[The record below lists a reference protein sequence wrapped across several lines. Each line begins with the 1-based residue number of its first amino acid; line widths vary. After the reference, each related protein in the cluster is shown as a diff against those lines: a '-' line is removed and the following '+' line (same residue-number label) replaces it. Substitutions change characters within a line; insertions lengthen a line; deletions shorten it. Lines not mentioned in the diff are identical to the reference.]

1 MAIPASLRVNLKL
14 PVIAA
19 PMFLVSGPELVIA
32 CCKAGIIGTLPALNA
47 RTLELADEWYSRIT
61 AELAQ
66 ASNNGGGAA
75 AWGVNLIVHKTNQQ
89 RLQADLDL
97 LVKHRVPLIIT
108 SIGDPAPIVE
118 AARSYGGCVFHDIT
132 TIRHA
137 RKAAAGGVDG
147 LILVCAGAGGHAGV
161 MSPFAL
167 VPQVR
172 EFFGGCIA
180 LAGAISDG
188 RAVKAAEVLGAD
200 MAYMGTRFI
209 ATAESMA
216 RADYKQ
222 MVIDSEA
229 ADILYTPAFSGIP
242 ANMLKPSIRN
252 AGMDPDRLAEKREIN
267 LGAELN
273 ASARAWKDV
282 WSAGQGVGSIHDAPA
297 VAALVAR
304 LQAEYRAA

>member
-1 MAIPASLRVNLKL
+1 MAIPASLRANLKL

-47 RTLELADEWYSRIT
+47 RTLELADEWYTRIT

-66 ASNNGGGAA
+66 ATNGSGAA

-118 AARSYGGCVFHDIT
+118 AAHTYGGCVFHDVT

-172 EFFGGCIA
+172 GFFPGCIA

-188 RAVKAAEVLGAD
+188 RAVRAAEVLGAD

-209 ATAESMA
+209 ATAESLA
-216 RADYKQ
+216 KPAYKQ
-222 MVIDSEA
+222 MVIEAEA

-242 ANMLKPSIRN
+242 ANMLKPSIAK
-252 AGMDPDRLAEKREIN
+252 AGLDPDKLAEKREIN

-273 ASARAWKDV
+273 ASAKAWRDI
-282 WSAGQGVGSIHDAPA
+282 WSAGQGVGSIHDAPS
-297 VAALVAR
+297 VAALVER
-304 LQAEYRAA
+304 MRTDYAAA

>member
-1 MAIPASLRVNLKL
+1 MAIPVSLRANLKL

-19 PMFLVSGPELVIA
+19 PMFLVSGPELVTA

-47 RTLELADEWYSRIT
+47 RTLELADEWYTRIT
-61 AELAQ
+61 AELA
-66 ASNNGGGAA
+66 ATHNNGGGSA

-118 AARSYGGCVFHDIT
+118 AARTYGGCVFHDVT

-147 LILVCAGAGGHAGV
+147 LILVCAGAGGHAGI

-172 EFFGGCIA
+172 AFFPGCIA

-188 RAVKAAEVLGAD
+188 RAVRAAEVLGAD

-209 ATAESMA
+209 ATTESLA
-216 RADYKQ
+216 KPAYKQ
-222 MVIDSEA
+222 MVIEAEA
-229 ADILYTPAFSGIP
+229 ADIVYTPAFSGIP
-242 ANMLKPSIRN
+242 ANMLKPSIRL
-252 AGMDPDRLAEKREIN
+252 AGLDPDHLDAKREIN

-273 ASARAWKDV
+273 ASAKAWKDI
-282 WSAGQGVGSIHDAPA
+282 WSAGQGVGSIQDAPS

-304 LQAEYRAA
+304 LAADYAAA